1 MRQSWRE
8 PDGSWRT
15 RLRGRQVFSDPRINK
30 GTAFDATER
39 LALGL
44 VGQMPP
50 RILHLHEQ
58 LARSYGQFQA
68 QPTDLAKNIFLTAL
82 HDRNEVLFFR
92 LVIDHLPEMLPIV
105 YTPTIGTAIE
115 RYSHEYRRPRGIY
128 LSVDHPELVESSL
141 AASELGPDEVDLLV
155 ATDGEAILGIG
166 DWGIGGLEISVG
178 KLAVYT
184 AAGGLDPNRVLAV
197 VLDVG
202 TNRQSLLD
210 DPLYLGSPHPRV
222 DQDVYDRFVDTYV
235 SAATKLFPHAL
246 IHWEDFGSA
255 NARRILARY
264 RDRILTF
271 NDDVQGTGAVN
282 LAAVLGALRVTG
294 QTLADQR
301 VVIFGAGTAGIGIA
315 DQLTGAIAG
324 DCRGA
329 GAGDLGGGFGAG
341 LGGGLGGL
349 DGGLGAGLGVGLGTD
364 QARQRLW
371 CVDRHGLLTDAMTD
385 LLDFQ
390 VPFARPAAE
399 VAAWERE
406 SDLGGIGL
414 AEVVRRVEPTILI
427 GTSGR
432 PGAFSEPI
440 VREMARH
447 VERPMI
453 FPMSNPTRL
462 SEAKP
467 ADLITWTEGRA
478 LVATGSP
485 FEPVDY
491 DGTTYMIAQANNA
504 LVFPGLGLATV
515 VSRASR
521 VTDNMLF
528 AAAAALAG
536 TVDSTPPG
544 APLLPLIN
552 GVRKV
557 SAAVAVGVAR
567 AAAADGVAAV
577 QVDDARLPSAVE
589 EAMWAAIYRPVLPA

>member
-44 VGQMPP
+44 VGLMPP
-50 RILHLHEQ
+50 RILHLDEQ
-58 LARSYGQFQA
+58 LARSYSQFQE

-210 DPLYLGSPHPRV
+210 DPLYLGTPHRRV

-324 DCRGA
+324 DCF
-329 GAGDLGGGFGAG
+329 GAGDGFGAG
-341 LGGGLGGL
+341 LG
-349 DGGLGAGLGVGLGTD
+349 AGLGTD
-364 QARQRLW
+364 QARRRLW
-371 CVDRHGLLTDAMTD
+371 CVDRHGLLTDAMTG

-462 SEAKP
+462 SEATP

-485 FEPVDY
+485 FEPVVY

-521 VTDNMLF
+521 VTDHMLF

-577 QVDDARLPSAVE
+577 EVDDARLPSAVE

>member
-39 LALGL
+39 VALGL
-44 VGQMPP
+44 VGLMPP
-50 RILHLHEQ
+50 RILHLDEQ
-58 LARSYGQFQA
+58 LARSYSQFQE

-210 DPLYLGSPHPRV
+210 DPLYLGTPHRRV

-315 DQLTGAIAG
+315 DQLSGAIAG
-324 DCRGA
+324 DCF
-329 GAGDLGGGFGAG
+329 GAGDGFGAG
-341 LGGGLGGL
+341 LG
-349 DGGLGAGLGVGLGTD
+349 AGLGTE
-364 QARQRLW
+364 QARRRLW
-371 CVDRHGLLTDAMTD
+371 CVDRHGLLTDAMTG

-462 SEAKP
+462 SEATP

-485 FEPVDY
+485 FEPVVY

-521 VTDNMLF
+521 VTDHMLF

-577 QVDDARLPSAVE
+577 EVDDARLPSAVE